1 MLELNSCAVNRIIVT
16 SDEEDNGEEGKE
28 VDVRVDLTD
37 RSCEELVLCRVL
49 VLMTG

>member
-1 MLELNSCAVNRIIVT
+1 MPSIVLL
-16 SDEEDNGEEGKE
+16 SLLFDEEDNGEEGKE

-37 RSCEELVLCRVL
+37 RSCEELMLCIVL

>member
-1 MLELNSCAVNRIIVT
+1 MPSIKLT
-16 SDEEDNGEEGKE
+16 SLLFDEEGDSNGEEGKE